1 MAQHISIKKIESKSF
16 QEIYKNI
23 NESFKKG
30 ISTIRSSLK
39 FQEIYDKNFKESEND
54 LVFANWRNVNNE
66 RESFEIHFDSQK
78 NEIINIYLI
87 K

>member
-1 MAQHISIKKIESKSF
+1 MAQHISIKEIESKGF

-23 NESFKKG
+23 SESFKKG

-39 FQEIYDKNFKESEND
+39 FQEICDKNFKESEND
-54 LVFANWRNVNNE
+54 LVFTNWRNVNSE
-66 RESFEIHFDSQK
+66 RERFEIHFDSQR
-78 NEIINIYLI
+78 NEITNIYFV